1 MKFHFAGEVWY
12 WRGPSPFHFVSV
24 PEAQSEEIKR
34 VAKMLTYGWGVIPAL
49 VQVGNTE
56 WTTSLIPKNGLYL
69 IPLKKSIRDCEDINL
84 GDVVEVN
91 LLLAAR

>member
-1 MKFHFAGEVWY
+1 
-12 WRGPSPFHFVSV
+12 
-24 PEAQSEEIKR
+24 
-34 VAKMLTYGWGVIPAL
+34 MLTYGWGVIPAL